1 MHFTWVLEKFAS
13 FEFLGLQ
20 VCFEFTEGRSF
31 VDKTLLIILKKGELL
46 FVLLKNSIIAFDI
59 MLQ

>member
-13 FEFLGLQ
+13 FEFLWLQ

-31 VDKTLLIILKKGELL
+31 VNKTLLIILKKENC
-46 FVLLKNSIIAFDI
+46 FTKNSIIAVDI
-59 MLQ
+59 MLE

>member
-31 VDKTLLIILKKGELL
+31 VNKTLLIILKKENC
-46 FVLLKNSIIAFDI
+46 FTKNSIIAVDI
-59 MLQ
+59 MLE